1 MAIDPVLFSM
11 GALEVRWYGLV
22 YALGFLAGGYWLQYA
37 EKKGWIHLGKD
48 KNWDLVM
55 YLVVGGILGARLF
68 EIFWEPSYYLGN
80 LVNVLKIWQGGM
92 SFHGGLAGGLLG
104 LWLFARKEKK
114 SFLKLGDLVSLPF
127 MLALA
132 FGRVANYI
140 NQELPGIV
148 WNGSWCIELDGC
160 RHPSTLY
167 AAGKRFLVFGWLW
180 FLYQKDKFKP
190 GFIMW
195 NLIFWDGLGRVIVDF
210 YREDVLYSGLKL
222 GQWFSL
228 VMVVAALYAFWKY
241 YKDDWKKV
249 FS

>member
-1 MAIDPVLFSM
+1 MAIDPVLFSI

>member
-1 MAIDPVLFSM
+1 MAIDPILFSI

-68 EIFWEPSYYLGN
+68 EIFWEPQYYLGN
-80 LVNVLKIWQGGM
+80 LLNVLKIWQGGM

-114 SFLKLGDLVSLPF
+114 SFLKLGDLISLPF

-132 FGRVANYI
+132 FGRIANYI
-140 NQELPGIV
+140 NRELPGII
-148 WNGSWCIELDGC
+148 WNGSWCVELDGC

-167 AAGKRFLVFGWLW
+167 AAGKRFIVFGWLVLLQ
-180 FLYQKDKFKP
+180 FKNKFKD

-195 NLIFWDGLGRVIVDF
+195 NLIFRDGLGRVIVDF